1 MFGILKQIILLIV
14 MIMKHIA
21 NQMNIIITLIQEN
34 VSYQIVEM
42 DIIDLILNAFL
53 VIALK
58 ILSLNLRMIINV
70 NPFLNIAI

>member
-1 MFGILKQIILLIV
+1 MLGILKQIILLIV

>member
-1 MFGILKQIILLIV
+1 

-21 NQMNIIITLIQEN
+21 NQMNIIITLIQEK